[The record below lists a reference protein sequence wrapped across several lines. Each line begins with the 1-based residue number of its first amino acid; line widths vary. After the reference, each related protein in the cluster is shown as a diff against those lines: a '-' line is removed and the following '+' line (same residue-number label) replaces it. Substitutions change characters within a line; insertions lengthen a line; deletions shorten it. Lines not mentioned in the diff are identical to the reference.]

1 MFTGIIENVGELVN
15 IVSEGENKHLEIS
28 SSLASELKVDQSVSH
43 NGVCLTVTEVLGTT
57 TYRVTAIQETLKRSN
72 LGKLSNGTKINLD
85 RCMSAKSRF
94 DGHIGQGHVDLTATY
109 TEVESQAGSWL
120 FRFSYNPTTTYPLLV
135 ANVTV
140 TINGVSLTCF
150 DITDSSFAVAIIPYT
165 YQYTNFNQLEIGG
178 TVNLEFDI
186 IGKYISRIVGN
197 QTTT

>member
-43 NGVCLTVTEVLGTT
+43 NGVCLTVTEVLGN

-72 LGKLSNGTKINLD
+72 LGNLSNGAKINLE
-85 RCMSAKSRF
+85 RCMPANGRF
-94 DGHIGQGHVDLTATY
+94 DGHIVQGHVDLTATC
-109 TEVESQAGSWL
+109 TEIEDQAGSWL
-120 FRFSYNPTTTYPLLV
+120 FRFSYQPSSSDQLLV
-135 ANVTV
+135 EKGSVTV
-140 TINGVSLTCF
+140 NGVSLTCF

-165 YQYTNFNQLEIGG
+165 YQHTNFGQLRIDD

-186 IGKYISRIVGN
+186 IGKYISRIVRSQATN
-197 QTTT
+197 

>member
-72 LGKLSNGTKINLD
+72 LGKLSNGTKINLE
-85 RCMSAKSRF
+85 RCMSANGRF
-94 DGHIGQGHVDLTATY
+94 DGHIVQGHVDLTATC
-109 TEVESQAGSWL
+109 TEIEDQAGSWL
-120 FRFSYNPTTTYPLLV
+120 FRFSYEPTSPDQLLV
-135 ANVTV
+135 EKGSV

-165 YQYTNFNQLEIGG
+165 YQHTNFNQLEIGG